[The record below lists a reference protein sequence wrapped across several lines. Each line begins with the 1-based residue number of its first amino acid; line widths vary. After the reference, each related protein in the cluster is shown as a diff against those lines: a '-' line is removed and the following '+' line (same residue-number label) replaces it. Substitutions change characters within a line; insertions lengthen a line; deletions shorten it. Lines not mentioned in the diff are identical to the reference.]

1 MNIPGPPSRGMVGFR
16 AGRVPPGFTLVE
28 LLVVIA
34 IIAVLMSLLLP
45 ALSGAREKARM
56 VREMAASRQL
66 AQAYVGYAMNNDS
79 TLLPGFATGLPATDE
94 RGRKIT
100 GPAAVRYPW
109 RLVGYIDHGLRG
121 SILVNGR
128 MQAIREELK
137 GLSGSSR
144 EFLWQY
150 LVSLQPSFGL
160 NQYYV
165 GGDLVS
171 KANNGPGWIGKI
183 TSAVS
188 PSRLITFGSARM
200 FDPTGVPVQ
209 GFFKIN
215 APNGPLRSW
224 TGERFSLRTPP
235 DQTGYVDPRWSG
247 RAVFAHL
254 DGHGETLNEEQM
266 RDMTRWSNEAAIEGD
281 PDWSPYGP

>member
-1 MNIPGPPSRGMVGFR
+1 MGGFR

-34 IIAVLMSLLLP
+34 IIAALMSLLLP

-56 VREMAASRQL
+56 VREMSASRQL
-66 AQAYVGYAMNNDS
+66 AQAYAGYAMNNDS
-79 TLLPGFATGLPATDE
+79 TLLPGYASGLPATDE
-94 RGRKIT
+94 RGRRIT

-128 MQAIREELK
+128 MRAIREELK
-137 GLSGSSR
+137 GLSGASR

-150 LVSLQPSFGL
+150 TVSLQPSFGL

-200 FDPTGVPVQ
+200 FNFSGGTPTP
-209 GFFKIN
+209 GFFKIT
-215 APNGPLRSW
+215 APRGPLRIW
-224 TGERFSLRTPP
+224 TDEPITPTTDP
-235 DQTGYVDPRWSG
+235 ARTGYVDPRWNG

-254 DGHGETLNEEQM
+254 DGHGETLSEEQM